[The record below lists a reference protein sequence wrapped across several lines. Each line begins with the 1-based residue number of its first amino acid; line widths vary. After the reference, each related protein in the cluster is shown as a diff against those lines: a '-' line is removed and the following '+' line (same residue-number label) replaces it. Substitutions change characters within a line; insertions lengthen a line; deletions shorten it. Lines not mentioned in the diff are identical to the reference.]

1 MAEGGKNQEIQQNR
15 QTFRNILLEKGKSWS
30 ESVQK
35 PIKYLLVKKEDDFIN
50 QQISI
55 LTQNEQAEKSFFSTE
70 MKQFLLYEFDY

>member
-35 PIKYLLVKKEDDFIN
+35 PIKYLLVKKEDHFIN
-50 QQISI
+50 Q
-55 LTQNEQAEKSFFSTE
+55 
-70 MKQFLLYEFDY
+70 